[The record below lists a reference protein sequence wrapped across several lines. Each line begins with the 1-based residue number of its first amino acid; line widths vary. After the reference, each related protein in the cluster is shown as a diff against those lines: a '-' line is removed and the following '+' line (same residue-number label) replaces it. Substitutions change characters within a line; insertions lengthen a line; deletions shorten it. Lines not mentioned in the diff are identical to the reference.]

1 MKKLLAITG
10 AAALLA
16 ASACTGGSS
25 SSVKPG
31 LDSIFTALDADTM
44 ARAVAVYEGWS
55 NSEHFAVEMEKDKS
69 LTKEAFMKGFRYGFD
84 ADTAKAFSYG
94 LYTAFNINSTIQNW
108 EADGVTIDRGE
119 FLKVFEQA
127 FMNDSISALK
137 MMDARD
143 NASLMTRKLNAAKA
157 KYEIYLIETSD
168 EALGNVE
175 RGRQYIDSVAKA
187 DSDVK
192 VKASGVAYK
201 ILATGS
207 DPKLTD
213 ADHVLMHYSGR
224 TIDGR
229 EFDRADKANAR
240 MIPVSTRIPGM
251 REVLKELGK
260 GGKAIIYI
268 PGREAYGAGKMRRY
282 RLGPNEMVIYEVE
295 VLDTA
300 NPEQMEA
307 SAQKITNK
315 KR

>member
-1 MKKLLAITG
+1 MKNLLAITG

-31 LDSIFTALDADTM
+31 LDSLFTALDADTM
-44 ARAVAVYEGWS
+44 AQAVAVYEGWEKS
-55 NSEHFAVEMEKDKS
+55 DFFAVEMEKDKS
-69 LTKEAFMKGFRYGFD
+69 LTKEAFMKGFRYGFE

-94 LYTAFNINSTIQNW
+94 LYTAFNISSTLMSW
-108 EADGVTIDRGE
+108 EADGVSIDRGK
-119 FLKVFEQA
+119 FLKAFEQA
-127 FMNDSISALK
+127 FMSDSVNAFKI
-137 MMDARD
+137 MEARD
-143 NASLMTRKLNAAKA
+143 DANLMTRRLNAAKA

-168 EALGNVE
+168 EAVGNVE

-201 ILATGS
+201 ILAPGS
-207 DPKLTD
+207 GEKV
-213 ADHVLMHYSGR
+213 ADMDNVLMHYSGR

-229 EFDRADKANAR
+229 EFDRADKANSR

-268 PGREAYGAGKMRRY
+268 PGKEAYGASKARRY
-282 RLGPNEMVIYEVE
+282 RLGPNEMVIFEVE
-295 VLDTA
+295 VLDIA

-307 SAQKITNK
+307 TAQKLQNK